1 MEIEEFMQRAVLE
14 IKKNFGDNLP
24 IETNI
29 TKGLHEITILGQSI
43 YVDVFYEIY
52 IKTDDL
58 DKVINDIIEAIRSNL
73 TQKEKL
79 IELTRFTEL
88 VINKIK

>member
-1 MEIEEFMQRAVLE
+1 MIIYQS
-14 IKKNFGDNLP
+14 KQ
-24 IETNI
+24 
-29 TKGLHEITILGQSI
+29 ILGQSI